1 MSEPT
6 NTGAQALLRLLG
18 AVALGLLLAIS
29 AYAENAL
36 SSKSTSV
43 ATGEVSCGDSL
54 AQLNKKLPA
63 LKFVVCEKVVQYGTP
78 ALVAEYRVEGI
89 NAGAVENHL
98 VKSARMPRLRFL
110 CCGWES
116 VPASS
121 NSKAATGFYV
131 QRRQRFEATMTSG
144 ESIVNQRKRWA
155 EILYFQV
162 KVTTYTESP

>member
-1 MSEPT
+1 MGGYELPRIFS
-6 NTGAQALLRLLG
+6 
-18 AVALGLLLAIS
+18 AVALASLLA
-29 AYAENAL
+29 AGAFAETAPTL
-36 SSKSTSV
+36 KSTSV
-43 ATGEVSCGDSL
+43 AAGDVSCGDFL
-54 AQLNKKLPA
+54 AQLNKKPPA
-63 LKFVVCEKVVQYGTP
+63 LEFVGCDKVVHYGTL

-89 NAGAVENHL
+89 NAGAVENYL
-98 VKSARMPRLRFL
+98 MGSARMPRLRFL

-121 NSKAATGFYV
+121 NSKAATGFYL
-131 QRRQRFEATMTSG
+131 QRGQRFEATMTSG